1 VLLTDVMLAPAFNSV
16 GVGSS
21 EAVLFGA
28 DVDDELSKP
37 FDSDSSSV
45 KMGIEL
51 VEVDVSVQS
60 DSSIV
65 NIAIDGIGVEASD
78 SCEERLVDDAS
89 DEVLRVTIS
98 INRD

>member
-1 VLLTDVMLAPAFNSV
+1 VLLTDVMLAPAVDSV
-16 GVGSS
+16 GVESS
-21 EAVLFGA
+21 EEVPFSEG
-28 DVDDELSKP
+28 VDDELSKP
-37 FDSDSSSV
+37 VDSGSSSV
-45 KMGIEL
+45 KTGIEL

-65 NIAIDGIGVEASD
+65 NIAIEGIGVEASD

-98 INRD
+98 INRN